1 MMMFLGFVLVCAAIY
16 IGTVQAA
23 FTKLLRLSV
32 RLLIE
37 QHDRKDGIARHLTDP
52 FTLFV
57 TARLLM
63 AMVLMLGVLLSSSL
77 VSLSGGYGAVIT
89 GVMVLGCVLVFQ
101 YLVPALIIS
110 RDPERVLRIL
120 LPSFEVAMLFLQP
133 FTRILFSV
141 AHGHDKS
148 AKLKGDIEG
157 GGEGVKS
164 TSLDGSSGDLSETD
178 ERRLLRSVFDFG
190 ETLVREVM
198 TPRTDIVAIQIDS
211 ALKDLYAL
219 FREQEYSRVPVFN
232 ESLDDIVGMVFVKD
246 LIHQS
251 DLSGD
256 ERLSDLLIRAP
267 YRVPADKRATDLLK
281 EFQARQVQSAIVVDE
296 YGGTA
301 GIVTLEDLLEELV
314 GEIRDEYDVEP
325 DHIIDLKDGSFILA
339 GKSNIDEAAERL
351 GVRIERQGFETI
363 GGYLL
368 NHLGRIPNTGE
379 AFRINDLWIEVI
391 GVEQRRV
398 TRVRIRPNASMNG
411 KEIR

>member
-1 MMMFLGFVLVCAAIY
+1 MMFLGFVLVCAAIY

-23 FTKLLRLSV
+23 LTKLLRLSF

-37 QHDRKDGIARHLTDP
+37 QQDRKDDIALHITDP
-52 FTLFV
+52 SALFV

-77 VSLSGGYGAVIT
+77 VSLSGYGVVIT

-101 YLVPALIIS
+101 CLVPALIIS

-133 FTRILFSV
+133 FTKILFNV
-141 AHGHDKS
+141 AHGYDKS
-148 AKLKGDIEG
+148 AELKGGIKG
-157 GGEGVKS
+157 GSEGVKS
-164 TSLDGSSGDLSETD
+164 TSLDGSSGDLGETD

-211 ALKDLYAL
+211 TLKDLYAL

-232 ESLDDIVGMVFVKD
+232 ESLDDIIGMVFVKD

-267 YRVPADKRATDLLK
+267 YRVPADKRAADLLK
-281 EFQARQVQSAIVVDE
+281 EFQARQVQSAIVVDD

-325 DHIIDLKDGSFILA
+325 DQIIDLKDGSFILA

-379 AFRINDLWIEVI
+379 GFRINDLWIEVL

>member
-23 FTKLLRLSV
+23 FTKLLRLSF

-37 QHDRKDGIARHLTDP
+37 QHDRKDGIAQHLTDP
-52 FTLFV
+52 SALFV

-63 AMVLMLGVLLSSSL
+63 AMVLVLGVLLSSSL
-77 VSLSGGYGAVIT
+77 VNLSGYGAVIT
-89 GVMVLGCVLVFQ
+89 GVMVFGCVLVFQ

-148 AKLKGDIEG
+148 VKLKGNIEEG
-157 GGEGVKS
+157 GSGVKS
-164 TSLDGSSGDLSETD
+164 TALDGSSDDLGETD
-178 ERRLLRSVFDFG
+178 ERRLLRSVFDFS

-211 ALKDLYAL
+211 ALKDLHAL

-246 LIHQS
+246 LIHQN

-256 ERLSDLLIRAP
+256 ARLSDLLIRSP
-267 YRVPADKRATDLLK
+267 YRVPADKRAADLLK

-325 DHIIDLKDGSFILA
+325 DQIIDLKDGSFILA
-339 GKSNIDEAAERL
+339 GKSNIDEAAKRL

-391 GVEQRRV
+391 GVEQRCV
-398 TRVRIRPNASMNG
+398 TQVRIRPNASMNG